1 MEQSLVPIRA
11 RFPDLRAADGDLL
24 AARIAGARDMGHA
37 TRHPCRGGM
46 VLRQRAVLELR
57 ANSSTQRLRVHGAA
71 SIGPGG
77 GQRKQRETIADIGIA
92 V

>member
-1 MEQSLVPIRA
+1 
-11 RFPDLRAADGDLL
+11 
-24 AARIAGARDMGHA
+24 
-37 TRHPCRGGM
+37 M